1 VHASLN
7 RLISQLEPADQ
18 ALLMQRTSLVTL
30 KAGDVLSPLDS
41 TPSLIYFPISGAIAL
56 YVSRQGAASSVGL
69 AVGLVGAE
77 GAAGLQAALGFGA
90 GNIRML
96 VQSSGQAYVVDGLV
110 AQRLLQR
117 RRTMLLAFSRYLWT
131 VYEHIAVIASKP
143 NTQDVKSR
151 LAHWL
156 MLSVECCAP
165 DGLVLTHAQ
174 IAKMLGVRR
183 ASISIA
189 AREMKLMRY
198 ISYSRGRIELL
209 NLSALKRLANS

>member
-1 VHASLN
+1 MHVSSN

-18 ALLMQRTSLVTL
+18 VLLMRRAKLVDL
-30 KAGDVLSPLDS
+30 KVDEVLSPSDS
-41 TPSLIYFPISGAIAL
+41 APSLIYFPVSGAIAL
-56 YVSRQGAASSVGL
+56 YVSRQGSVSSIGL

-77 GAAGLQAALGFGA
+77 GAAGLQTALGFGS
-90 GNIRML
+90 GNIRLL
-96 VQSSGQAYVVDGLV
+96 VQSPGQAYVVDGLV

-117 RRTMLLAFSRYLWT
+117 RRAMLLTFSRYLWT
-131 VYEHIAVIASKP
+131 VYEHIAVIASRP
-143 NTQDVKSR
+143 NTHDVKSR

-156 MLSVECCAP
+156 VLSAERCAP
-165 DGLVLTHAQ
+165 HSLMLTHAQ

-209 NLSALKRLANS
+209 NLPALERLANS